1 MDLTFTCMDVEQN
14 PLVSQFDE
22 RRDLCHSWL
31 MANTENLTLFLKA
44 IKTVAKE
51 NEHPIP
57 PHLAALTE
65 GGALTETDDL
75 NAALLQA
82 GESFDDA
89 QCGCLFANLS
99 NLNIKDG
106 RLQNRDLKRESVK
119 ALRIDVRDA
128 NDVVEAVKTL
138 IQTPEYFQRPE
149 DWDLFCAGLL
159 AMAHADQEFTSEE
172 KAYLQRYVPNLK
184 HIEAGAKIVKEKT
197 PSELG
202 ETLAELSSRQRRC
215 LAAHSIGI
223 MFIDGSWKGSEQ
235 EFLDLAMERMRIVQF
250 DSDRLL
256 KGLHTLFNVNVF
268 G

>member
-44 IKTVAKE
+44 IKAVAKE

-65 GGALTETDDL
+65 GRALTETDDL

-119 ALRIDVRDA
+119 ASAL
-128 NDVVEAVKTL
+128 
-138 IQTPEYFQRPE
+138 
-149 DWDLFCAGLL
+149 
-159 AMAHADQEFTSEE
+159 
-172 KAYLQRYVPNLK
+172 
-184 HIEAGAKIVKEKT
+184 
-197 PSELG
+197 
-202 ETLAELSSRQRRC
+202 
-215 LAAHSIGI
+215 
-223 MFIDGSWKGSEQ
+223 MFATRTMLWKP
-235 EFLDLAMERMRIVQF
+235 
-250 DSDRLL
+250 
-256 KGLHTLFNVNVF
+256 
-268 G
+268 

>member
-1 MDLTFTCMDVEQN
+1 
-14 PLVSQFDE
+14 
-22 RRDLCHSWL
+22 
-31 MANTENLTLFLKA
+31 MANLNLFLT
-44 IKTVAKE
+44 ILKTAAKQ
-51 NEHPIP
+51 NNHPIP
-57 PHLAALTE
+57 PHLAVLTE
-65 GGALTETDDL
+65 SHALTETDDL
-75 NAALLQA
+75 NVALQQA
-82 GESFDDA
+82 GESFDAA

-106 RLQNRDLKRESVK
+106 RLQNRDLKRESLK

-138 IQTPEYFQRPE
+138 IQTPEYFQRPK

-172 KAYLQRYVPNLK
+172 KSYLERYVPDLK
-184 HIEAGAKIVKEKT
+184 HIEAGAKIVEGKT
-197 PSELG
+197 QSELG

-215 LAAHSIGI
+215 LAAHSISI

-235 EFLDLAMERMRIVQF
+235 EFLELAIERVRIVQF

-268 G
+268 S

>member
-1 MDLTFTCMDVEQN
+1 MANLNLFLTILKTIAEQN
-14 PLVSQFDE
+14 
-22 RRDLCHSWL
+22 
-31 MANTENLTLFLKA
+31 K
-44 IKTVAKE
+44 
-51 NEHPIP
+51 HPIP
-57 PHLAALTE
+57 PHLSALTE
-65 GGALTETDDL
+65 SLNPPETGDL
-75 NAALLQA
+75 NASLKQA

-106 RLQNRDLKRESVK
+106 RLQNRDLQREFVK

-138 IQTPEYFQRPE
+138 IQTPEYFHRHE

-159 AMAHADQEFTSEE
+159 AMANADQEFTSEE
-172 KAYLQRYVPNLK
+172 KAYLERYVPDLK
-184 HIEAGAKIVKEKT
+184 HIEAGAKIVKEKI

-215 LAAHSIGI
+215 LAAHSISI

-235 EFLDLAMERMRIVQF
+235 EFLELAIERMRIVQF

-256 KGLHTLFNVNVF
+256 KGLHTLFNVSVF

>member
-1 MDLTFTCMDVEQN
+1 
-14 PLVSQFDE
+14 
-22 RRDLCHSWL
+22 
-31 MANTENLTLFLKA
+31 MANLNLFLT
-44 IKTVAKE
+44 ILKTAAKQ
-51 NEHPIP
+51 NNQPIP
-57 PHLAALTE
+57 PHLAALIE
-65 GGALTETDDL
+65 SRGLTETDDL
-75 NAALLQA
+75 NAALQQA

-149 DWDLFCAGLL
+149 DWDFFCAGLL

-172 KAYLQRYVPNLK
+172 KAYLERYVPDLK
-184 HIEAGAKIVKEKT
+184 HIESGAKIVKEKN

-215 LAAHSIGI
+215 LAAHSISI

-235 EFLDLAMERMRIVQF
+235 EFLELAIERMRIVQF

-268 G
+268 S